1 MKKTILSLSGVAV
14 ITATL
19 LSTSVL
25 EFSATSVGSTTSG
38 ANVAFQ
44 PKKTPTNP
52 VYHLAMVKRQLVQ
65 LGQEFLILQI
75 LLLQMMD

>member
-14 ITATL
+14 ITAKL

-25 EFSATSVGSTTSG
+25 EVSATSVGSTTSG

-44 PKKTPTNP
+44 PKKNANQSGITW
-52 VYHLAMVKRQLVQ
+52 RW
-65 LGQEFLILQI
+65 
-75 LLLQMMD
+75 